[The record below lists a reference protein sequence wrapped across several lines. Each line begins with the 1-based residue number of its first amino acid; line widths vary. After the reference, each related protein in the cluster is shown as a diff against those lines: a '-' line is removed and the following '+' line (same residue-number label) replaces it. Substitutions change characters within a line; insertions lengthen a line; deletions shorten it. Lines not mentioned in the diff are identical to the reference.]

1 MFTSRA
7 PDAAQ
12 PEHLTRQTRNVAELC
27 AHSIRLQKSVSV
39 SHRCSSHVT
48 FSKRAKSL
56 RSIRLKKKTLFTAVV
71 VERRRSLSLSDI
83 AQELVLPSIILTS
96 NHILAH
102 ISGTLEILSC
112 TKIPCYRSTPFKTT
126 PYNTNV
132 SQMIKML
139 FKTAGST
146 TGW

>member
-1 MFTSRA
+1 MRHNPNTW
-7 PDAAQ
+7 
-12 PEHLTRQTRNVAELC
+12 TRQTRNVAELC

-48 FSKRAKSL
+48 FSKRAKSF

-83 AQELVLPSIILTS
+83 AQELVLPSIILTTS
-96 NHILAH
+96 WPTYQVPWKFFRALRYLATDPLLLKLLR
-102 ISGTLEILSC
+102 II
-112 TKIPCYRSTPFKTT
+112 R
-126 PYNTNV
+126 NV

-146 TGW
+146 TGWWKNSR